1 MNKRRVLEGC
11 KTLLIL
17 LLTASAL
24 WLVTMTPLVQNSS
37 LADLLS
43 VRRKGGEGESGVVL
57 TSAAHP
63 TRMAVVGLS
72 GRYGVQYDQQSVD
85 ELFFRFGSLL
95 GDALVSAEPPEP
107 ITETRWRIY
116 LSMQGVCFDFDR
128 DIPLSALGSW
138 LQPEGSCSLSDSARR
153 ILLTGGVDDQVI
165 LSYQNGADGKFYS
178 CATDLSLSLHLEPAV
193 EQVEGNGAQ
202 FAFENEKLAPLI
214 QPYTLVTEEVNGQ
227 LYGAENPLSE
237 EENITD
243 LLETLSFADV
253 GHVPVSGGVA
263 YLDGGARLEVG
274 DDGTV
279 SYTDGHERK
288 YPVAAAGETATV
300 AEVIEAARKLAEGA
314 MGDRCGEA
322 RLYLESVRETEEGW
336 RVRFGYRLNGS
347 VVWLYEEGWSAQF
360 LIREGCV
367 SEFTLHFRSY
377 ALRGE
382 EILLLPMDRAAV
394 ILPGLTE
401 EIRELVIQYIDRGSF
416 LVTPG
421 WVAK

>member
-24 WLVTMTPLVQNSS
+24 WMVSMTPLVQNSS
-37 LADLLS
+37 LARLFS
-43 VRRKGGEGESGVVL
+43 GRKGGEGESGVVL
-57 TSAAHP
+57 ASAAHP
-63 TRMAVVGLS
+63 TRMAVTGLS
-72 GRYGVQYDQQSVD
+72 GRYGAQYDQEAVD

-95 GDALVSAEPPEP
+95 GDALVSADPPEP

-116 LSMQGVCFDFDR
+116 LSVRGVYFDFDR

-202 FAFENEKLAPLI
+202 FAFESEKLAPLI
-214 QPYTLVTEEVNGQ
+214 QPYTLVTEELNGQ

-237 EENITD
+237 EESVTA
-243 LLETLSFADV
+243 LLETLGFADA

-263 YLDGGARLEVG
+263 YPEGGARLEVE

-279 SYTDGHERK
+279 SYTDGHEGK
-288 YPVAAAGETATV
+288 YPVSAAGETATV
-300 AEVIEAARKLAEGA
+300 AEVIEAARKLAESTVGE
-314 MGDRCGEA
+314 RCGEA

-347 VVWLYEEGWSAQF
+347 AVWLYDEGWSAQF